1 MPSGAIETER
11 LRLPTMGPAF
21 LRASLDGDVATAQ
34 ALLGARLP
42 GDWQELAPVLRMRLS
57 QLERAPDAEPW
68 LTRAIVLAREARVV
82 GVGGFHG
89 PPGGAW
95 LRDFAPG
102 GVEFG
107 YTIFAGDR
115 RRGYAAE
122 ASAALVRWASEQHGV
137 RRFVLSIGPDNVA
150 SAGLATKLG
159 FRRVGEWLHEE
170 RGLEHV
176 WLRITGT

>member
-1 MPSGAIETER
+1 VPPQAIDTGR
-11 LRLPTMGPAF
+11 LRLLTMGPAF
-21 LRASLDGDVATAQ
+21 LRASLDGDGAAAE

-42 GDWQELAPVLRMRLS
+42 PEWAELAPVLRMRLR
-57 QLERAPDAEPW
+57 QLEQAPGDEPW
-68 LTRAIVLAREARVV
+68 LTRAIVLAGEARVV

-95 LRDFAPG
+95 LREVAPG

-107 YTIFAGDR
+107 YTIFAAHR

-122 ASAALVRWASEQHGV
+122 ASAGLMRWASERHGV
-137 RRFVLSIGPDNVA
+137 RRFVLSIAPDNAA
-150 SAGLATKLG
+150 SAGLAAKLG
-159 FRRVGEWLHEE
+159 FRRVAEWVHEE

-176 WLRITGT
+176 WLRVTEE